1 MTPVRL
7 PPNDAP
13 TRYVTNTVRM
23 ATTNAATGA
32 GSTGQPA
39 VAERHTV
46 NTSVAPSPAP
56 AAAPSR
62 YGSTSG
68 LRNTPW

>member
-1 MTPVRL
+1 M
-7 PPNDAP
+7 AP
-13 TRYVTNTVRM
+13 TN
-23 ATTNAATGA
+23 ATTGA
-32 GSTGQPA
+32 GSTA
-39 VAERHTV
+39 HDEVVSRSTV

-56 AAAPSR
+56 AAEPSR